1 MEEGS
6 FAKVS
11 DMGLEVEMGIHF
23 NAEVGDNWREGEVVS
38 GEGDAGY
45 GGVLNL
51 VWGADLDDFCFGAI
65 ELKKIESHPRLD
77 LLQAGGEGGERW
89 W

>member
-1 MEEGS
+1 M
-6 FAKVS
+6 
-11 DMGLEVEMGIHF
+11 
-23 NAEVGDNWREGEVVS
+23 S

-77 LLQAGGEGGERW
+77 LLQSTVCILHVQIKSDPKKTPTLKFP
-89 W
+89 